1 MSNEFDINSY
11 KDDQQ
16 ILRDIS
22 IFENKLKKCKSIKKQ
37 TEFQNYI
44 FLLKKALQNIYA
56 LDPKKLQFR
65 IDDLQKSLI
74 IERSNN
80 QEAKVLANYLKYVV
94 NKNIEKIQYQNISDL
109 KNLINHDSI
118 DFDMIL
124 EKIKPKNYAYK
135 KNYLKAIENWY
146 ELLDDDFEIIT
157 QNIPNF
163 TLNAKEILQL
173 KSGTQSDICILTC
186 AIMHKL
192 GDYNARIYCAELED
206 FFTIYFVQTQYKTK
220 TLIFDFFHSMEYN
233 DFLGIYEKVFEKYK
247 PNSKSIRKIK
257 FNFNAYDYESE

>member
-1 MSNEFDINSY
+1 MSNDLNINSY

-22 IFENKLKKCKSIKKQ
+22 IFENKLKKCKTAKKQ
-37 TEFQNYI
+37 KELQNNL

-74 IERSNN
+74 IERNNN

-94 NKNIEKIQYQNISDL
+94 NKNIDKIQNQNISDL

-124 EKIKPKNYAYK
+124 EKIKPKNYSYN

-192 GDYNARIYCAELED
+192 GDYNAKIYCAELED
-206 FFTIYFVQTQYKTK
+206 FSTIYFVQTEYKK
-220 TLIFDFFHSMEYN
+220 RTLIFDFFHSMKYN
-233 DFLGIYEKVFEKYK
+233 DFLGIYELVFEKYK
-247 PNSKSIRKIK
+247 PNSKNIRKLK
-257 FNFNAYDYESE
+257 FNFNAYEYEYE

>member
-1 MSNEFDINSY
+1 MSNEFDILSY

-22 IFENKLKKCKSIKKQ
+22 IFENKLKKCKLVKKQ
-37 TEFQNYI
+37 KELQNNL

-74 IERSNN
+74 TERTNN

-94 NKNIEKIQYQNISDL
+94 NKNIEKIQNQNISDL
-109 KNLINHDSI
+109 KNLINHESI

-124 EKIKPKNYAYK
+124 EKIKPKNYSYN

-146 ELLDDDFEIIT
+146 ELLDDEFEIIT

-192 GDYNARIYCAELED
+192 GDYNTKIYCAELDD
-206 FFTIYFVQTQYKTK
+206 FSTIYFIQTDYKKK
-220 TLIFDFFHSMEYN
+220 TLIFDFFHSMKYN
-233 DFLGIYEKVFEKYK
+233 DFLGIYEQIYEKYK
-247 PNSKSIRKIK
+247 PNSKNIRKIK
-257 FNFNAYDYESE
+257 FSFNAFEYESE